1 MRGESV
7 PSQTVHSA
15 FYRVTGEDPESGEPI
30 FMENPINDGQAY
42 DLVVVDEASMVDE
55 NVARWVESQSRRLIM
70 IGDPM
75 QLQPVKGIAYWTAPG
90 RAPDFTLT

>member
-1 MRGESV
+1 M
-7 PSQTVHSA
+7 
-15 FYRVTGEDPESGEPI
+15 
-30 FMENPINDGQAY
+30 AY

-55 NVARWVESQSRRLIM
+55 NVARWVESQSRRLIV

-90 RAPDFTLT
+90 RAPDFTLTEVVRTADGDLATASHQVREGAHLG